1 MSSITRADNTTVEER
16 PPPKRLAPEPTVLY
30 DAAGPKAR
38 ARFRLYSMLSL
49 VLVLGVLAL
58 FLWQMYDTGQLTYAK
73 WEYFVTP
80 GYLEAIFFDGVVNT
94 VRAAAIAILAAL
106 ALGLVFGVGKLSHRA
121 VIRWP
126 AWLWVEFFRAVP
138 LLLLIIYIYFAYGT
152 GDGIGPFWSLV
163 IGLALYNGAVLA
175 EIIRA
180 GIEALPRGQSEA
192 AQAIG
197 MSRGQITRI
206 ILLPQAIK
214 IMLPAMISQ
223 FVVCL
228 KDTSLGYAIGAIGI
242 TYVLDQIGGDTGRPL
257 VQAAFVMA
265 ALYIALNQI
274 VTWIAEWAQ
283 RRFAG
288 EGKVGAEEAG

>member
-1 MSSITRADNTTVEER
+1 
-16 PPPKRLAPEPTVLY
+16 
-30 DAAGPKAR
+30 
-38 ARFRLYSMLSL
+38 
-49 VLVLGVLAL
+49 
-58 FLWQMYDTGQLTYAK
+58 
-73 WEYFVTP
+73 
-80 GYLEAIFFDGVVNT
+80 
-94 VRAAAIAILAAL
+94 
-106 ALGLVFGVGKLSHRA
+106 
-121 VIRWP
+121 
-126 AWLWVEFFRAVP
+126 VP
-138 LLLLIIYIYFAYGT
+138 LLLLIIYVYFAYGT